1 MEPRNVN
8 PLPAEFFTRFGL
20 YAEREF
26 LSPDVCASLRD
37 EMRTATG
44 APATVAEGQEG
55 HAVVETYRRTKKTD
69 VSPAT
74 SARIG
79 AQLLGAVPGLAKHF
93 GRELVGMQ
101 KPQFLLYRVGD
112 FFRPHEDD
120 SGEPDA
126 PDFVRQRSVS
136 AVVFLNG
143 ATTREPAGYSGGS
156 LTFYG
161 LMDEASGDQSVG
173 LPLAG
178 ETGLLIAF
186 PSHLLHSVSPVT
198 AGERYTLVSWFFEDP
213 SLSVS
218 ERSETVPELPGSGL
232 RGSS

>member
-1 MEPRNVN
+1 MK

-26 LSPDVCASLRD
+26 LSPEVCASVRD
-37 EMRTATG
+37 EMRAATG
-44 APATVAEGQEG
+44 APATVADGQEG
-55 HAVVETYRRTKKTD
+55 DAVDETYRRTKQAT
-69 VSPAT
+69 VSPTTA
-74 SARIG
+74 ARIG
-79 AQLLGAVPGLAKHF
+79 AELLKAVPGLAKHF
-93 GRELVGMQ
+93 GRGLVGIQ
-101 KPQFLLYRVGD
+101 TPQFLVYREGD
-112 FFRPHEDD
+112 FFRPHPDD
-120 SGEPDA
+120 SKNPDA

-143 ATTREPAGYSGGS
+143 ATPGDPAGYSGGS
-156 LTFYG
+156 LTFFG
-161 LMDEASGDQSVG
+161 LMDDGASEESVG

-186 PSHLLHSVSPVT
+186 PSDLVHSVSPVT

-218 ERSETVPELPGSGL
+218 DRT
-232 RGSS
+232 RR

>member
-1 MEPRNVN
+1 MN

-26 LSPDVCASLRD
+26 LTPEECASLRD
-37 EMRTATG
+37 EMRAATG
-44 APATVAEGQEG
+44 APATVADGQAG
-55 HAVVETYRRTKKTD
+55 CRRRD
-69 VSPAT
+69 VSQDEASGGFPDNRGADQARSCSKLSPDSRNT
-74 SARIG
+74 SNGGSSACRHRSFC
-79 AQLLGAVPGLAKHF
+79 VY
-93 GRELVGMQ
+93 RE
-101 KPQFLLYRVGD
+101 GD

-120 SGEPDA
+120 SKKPDA

-143 ATTREPAGYSGGS
+143 ATPGDPAGYSGGS
-156 LTFYG
+156 LTFFG
-161 LMDEASGDQSVG
+161 LMDDSPSGESVG

-186 PSHLLHSVSPVT
+186 PSHLVHSVSPVT

-218 ERSETVPELPGSGL
+218 ERSETMSAAPG
-232 RGSS
+232 

>member
-1 MEPRNVN
+1 VN

-26 LSPDVCASLRD
+26 LTPEECASLTD
-37 EMRTATG
+37 EIRAATG
-44 APATVAEGQEG
+44 APATVAEGQG
-55 HAVVETYRRTKKTD
+55 DAIDETYRRTKQAA
-69 VSPAT
+69 VSPTTA
-74 SARIG
+74 ARIG
-79 AQLLGAVPGLAKHF
+79 EKLLEAVPRLAKRF
-93 GRELVGMQ
+93 ELGLVGVQ
-101 KPQFLLYRVGD
+101 APQFLVYREGD

-120 SGEPDA
+120 SKKPDA

-143 ATTREPAGYSGGS
+143 ASPGDPAGYSGGS
-156 LTFYG
+156 LTFFG
-161 LMDEASGDQSVG
+161 LMDDGHSGESVG

-178 ETGLLIAF
+178 ETGLLVAF
-186 PSHLLHSVSPVT
+186 PSHLVHSVSPVT

-218 ERSETVPELPGSGL
+218 ERSETMSAAPG
-232 RGSS
+232 